1 MINIKID
8 SRKIKQGDT
17 FVAIP
22 GATVDGHDFIEKAI
36 EAGATKVV
44 VEKDVECSVEKLL
57 VDNTNEWLTNHI
69 ADTYSSTINE
79 MNIIGITGTNGKTTT
94 AYLTY
99 QMLNKLGSKTA
110 YIGTIGFYLP
120 DEDFIELPNTTPN
133 ILDLYELF
141 LTAKEQ
147 GCKNVIMEV
156 SSHALHQERVKGI
169 EYKVAGFT
177 NLTQDHLDY
186 HETMDNY
193 LAAKQLILKQLTGYK
208 IS

>member
-8 SRKIKQGDT
+8 SRKIQPGDT

-22 GATVDGHDFIEKAI
+22 GATVDGHDYIEKAI
-36 EAGATKVV
+36 VAGATKVV
-44 VEKDVECSVEKLL
+44 VEKDVECSVDKLL

-133 ILDLYELF
+133 ILDLYESVCKRIRNSIITIFFCYLLFSHFFFHF
-141 LTAKEQ
+141 LTFVLFERF
-147 GCKNVIMEV
+147 NSFFII
-156 SSHALHQERVKGI
+156 SSNWQFC
-169 EYKVAGFT
+169 EYR
-177 NLTQDHLDY
+177 L
-186 HETMDNY
+186 
-193 LAAKQLILKQLTGYK
+193 
-208 IS
+208 